1 MKHSLLLFKTFTLS
15 LILTMAAAT
24 LLAQTNKKREFYEI
38 KIYTIKSVE
47 QEKTVDAYLKDAF
60 IPAMHRQGIKNIGVF
75 KPRETTEDFGKKIYV
90 FMPLSAQ
97 SQVLDISKSLDND
110 AAYQSAGKD
119 YMDAKFDNKPYE
131 RFETIILQAFSENPQ
146 ITVPNFAGPKKDRVY
161 ELRSYEGPT
170 EKYYLNKIKMFNTGG
185 EVKLFKSL
193 GFNAVFYGEVI
204 TGSHQPNLMYMTTFE
219 NQASRD
225 EHWKAFSASPEWS
238 VLKSDPQYSNNTSK
252 NTQYYLFPTDYSDL

>member
-1 MKHSLLLFKTFTLS
+1 MKHSLSLFKTFTLA
-15 LILTMAAAT
+15 LILTMAAT
-24 LLAQTNKKREFYEI
+24 ILAQASKKREFYEI

-47 QEKTVDAYLKDAF
+47 QEKTLDAYLKDAF

-75 KPRETTEDFGKKIYV
+75 KPRATTEDFGKKIYV
-90 FMPLSAQ
+90 FMPLRSP

-110 AAYQSAGKD
+110 AVYQNVGKD
-119 YMDAKFDNKPYE
+119 YLDAKFDNKPYE
-131 RFETIILQAFSENPQ
+131 RFETIILRAFSENPQ
-146 ITVPNFAGPKKDRVY
+146 MAVPNFSSAKKDRVY

-170 EKYYLNKIKMFNTGG
+170 EKYYLNKVKMFNTGG
-185 EVKLFKSL
+185 EVKLFQSL

-225 EHWKAFSASPEWS
+225 EHWKAFSASPVWS

-252 NTQYYLFPTDYSDL
+252 NTQYFLSPTDYSDI